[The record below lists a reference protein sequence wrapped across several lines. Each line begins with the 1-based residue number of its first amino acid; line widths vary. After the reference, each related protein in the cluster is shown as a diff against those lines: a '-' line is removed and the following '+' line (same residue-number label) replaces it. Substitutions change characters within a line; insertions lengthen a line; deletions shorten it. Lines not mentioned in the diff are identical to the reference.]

1 MLERIFSKYPV
12 ERTSLVMILQDVQSE
27 FGYLSTD
34 ALKEVSARLQ
44 IPAAQVYSVA
54 TFYNVLSLVP
64 RGRNL
69 VRVCMGTACHV
80 RQAPLILETVKRV
93 LEIEPGGTTQDGEF
107 TFQSVGCVGACAIG
121 PVVEVNDV
129 HHGYMNV
136 NKMKKLLDKLEQ
148 SAKDEGL
155 S

>member
-1 MLERIFSKYPV
+1 
-12 ERTSLVMILQDVQSE
+12 MILQDVQSE
-27 FGYLSTD
+27 FGYLPTD
-34 ALKEVSARLQ
+34 ALNEVSIRLQ

-80 RQAPLILETVKRV
+80 RQAPLILEAVKRE
-93 LEIEPGGTTQDGEF
+93 LNIEPGGTTEDREF

-121 PVVEVNDV
+121 PVVEINDA
-129 HHGYMNV
+129 HHGHMNV
-136 NKMKKLLDKLEQ
+136 NKINKLLKKLEQ
-148 SAKDEGL
+148 SVKDEGQ

>member
-1 MLERIFSKYPV
+1 MLERIFSRYPV
-12 ERTSLVMILQDVQSE
+12 DRTSLVMILQDVQTE
-27 FGYLSTD
+27 FGYLPTD

-80 RQAPLILETVKRV
+80 RQAPLILEAVRRE
-93 LEIEPGGTTQDGEF
+93 LEIEPGGTTKDGEF

-129 HHGYMNV
+129 HHGHMNV
-136 NKMKKLLDKLEQ
+136 NKMKKLLVKLEQ
-148 SAKDEGL
+148 STQDEGQ

>member
-1 MLERIFSKYPV
+1 MLEQIFSKYPV

-27 FGYLSTD
+27 FGYLPTD
-34 ALKEVSARLQ
+34 ALNEVSVRLQ

-80 RQAPLILETVKRV
+80 RQAPLILEAVKRE
-93 LEIEPGGTTQDGEF
+93 LNIEPGSTTENREF
-107 TFQSVGCVGACAIG
+107 TFQSVGCVGACALG
-121 PVVEVNDV
+121 PVVEVNDM

-136 NKMKKLLDKLEQ
+136 NKMNKLLKKLEQ
-148 SAKDEGL
+148 STKDEGQ